1 MNGVEP
7 CGCFVGTMV
16 NTVGGLA
23 WKLFSLGTMMLQ
35 CQTLNGLSGGI
46 IIVGHNTKTNIITR
60 ALPSVGAYIEAHQL
74 DSEPEQGQLLWLRAL
89 RFRATVTG
97 VVTSQCEP
105 GNGSSNFRQGWT
117 SVRPFN

>member
-1 MNGVEP
+1 M
-7 CGCFVGTMV
+7 GTMV

-97 VVTSQCEP
+97 VVTSQGEP
-105 GNGSSNFRQGWT
+105 GNSPCPLGPVAWRGVVFKIPGNIADAR
-117 SVRPFN
+117 

>member
-60 ALPSVGAYIEAHQL
+60 ALPSVGACDEVKDPPTCQTRVPDPY
-74 DSEPEQGQLLWLRAL
+74 P
-89 RFRATVTG
+89 TG
-97 VVTSQCEP
+97 S
-105 GNGSSNFRQGWT
+105 GAYY
-117 SVRPFN
+117 